1 MEKKKTSKNVKQRSK
16 ERKENTKIIKVIKI
30 ATVILLIVLLVMI
43 GFFGIYKQNKN
54 QMINTL
60 KDFSYS
66 MDINGARVLKL
77 TLNSENGD
85 DVKTADNYK
94 KAKEVIEKRLK
105 DQNIGEYKIRLNEQ
119 TGEIVVEIPENTN
132 TDTIV
137 SNLTTIGK
145 FEISDSETKDVL
157 LDNNSI
163 KSSRV
168 LYNTTSSG
176 TQVYLEIAF
185 NKNGKSKLEEI
196 SKTYVEGDNNT
207 ASNEI
212 AENTVENTAE
222 NENNNTENTTN
233 ETENTTNTENSS
245 SASSTSSKKQI
256 KMKIDDEE
264 IMTTSFDEP
273 ITTGKIQLSVGKAST
288 DKTTINGY
296 VTQAQTIATELDSG
310 NLPVKYDL
318 SKNQYVLSEIT
329 HKQLLCAAIVVAAIA
344 TIGLIIL
351 TIKYKSNGI
360 LASIA
365 YIGLAAIYLIV
376 LRYTNVVIS
385 LESILAIII
394 VLVLNYI
401 FTSMLLKN
409 IAEMKKE
416 KEENVVQKA
425 THKTN
430 IKLLNNT
437 IPLAIMTIVFCFV
450 KWIPLNT
457 FGMTEFWG
465 LALMAIYNA
474 IITRYLLKIKV
485 ENK

>member
-1 MEKKKTSKNVKQRSK
+1 MEKKKTRKNVKQKNK
-16 ERKENTKIIKVIKI
+16 ERKENTKVIKAI
-30 ATVILLIVLLVMI
+30 KITTVILLIVLLVMI
-43 GFFGIYKQNKN
+43 GFFGIYKQSKN
-54 QMINTL
+54 QMINVL

-85 DVKTADNYK
+85 DVKTAGNYK

-185 NKNGKSKLEEI
+185 NKNGKNKLEEI

-207 ASNEI
+207 TSNET
-212 AENTVENTAE
+212 AENTAE
-222 NENNNTENTTN
+222 NVSTETENVTN
-233 ETENTTNTENSS
+233 ETENATNTENSS
-245 SASSTSSKKQI
+245 STSSTSSKKQI
-256 KMKIDDEE
+256 TMKIDDEE

-288 DKTTINGY
+288 DTKTINGY
-296 VTQAQTIATELDSG
+296 VTQAQAIATELDSG

-329 HKQLLCAAIVVAAIA
+329 HQQLLCAAIVVEAIA
-344 TIGLIIL
+344 VIGLIIIA
-351 TIKYKSNGI
+351 IKYKTNGI
-360 LASIA
+360 LADIA

-385 LESILAIII
+385 LESILAIIT
-394 VLVLNYI
+394 VLVINYI
-401 FTSMLLKN
+401 FTVMLLKN
-409 IAEMKKE
+409 IKEMKKE
-416 KEENVVQKA
+416 KEENIVNKA
-425 THKTN
+425 TRKTN

-437 IPLAIMTIVFCFV
+437 IPLDIMTIVFCFA
-450 KWIPLNT
+450 KWVPLNT
-457 FGMTEFWG
+457 FGMTAFWG

-474 IITRYLLKIKV
+474 SITRYLLKTKV
-485 ENK
+485 ESK

>member
-1 MEKKKTSKNVKQRSK
+1 MEKKKTRKNVKQKNK
-16 ERKENTKIIKVIKI
+16 ERKENTKVIKAI
-30 ATVILLIVLLVMI
+30 KITTAILLIVLLVMI
-43 GFFGIYKQNKN
+43 GFFGIYKQSKN
-54 QMINTL
+54 QMINVL

-157 LDNNSI
+157 
-163 KSSRV
+163 
-168 LYNTTSSG
+168 

-212 AENTVENTAE
+212 AENTAE
-222 NENNNTENTTN
+222 NENNNTESTTN

-329 HKQLLCAAIVVAAIA
+329 HKQLLCAAIVFAAIA

-351 TIKYKSNGI
+351 AIKYKSNGI

-485 ENK
+485 GKVQKNKIKK

>member
-16 ERKENTKIIKVIKI
+16 ENTKVIKVIKI
-30 ATVILLIVLLVMI
+30 ATVALLIVLLVMI

-85 DVKTADNYK
+85 DVKTLDNYK

-105 DQNIGEYKIRLNEQ
+105 DQNVEEYKIRLNEQ
-119 TGEIVVEIPENTN
+119 TGEITVEIPENTN
-132 TDTIV
+132 TDAIV
-137 SNLTTIGK
+137 SDLTTTGK

-212 AENTVENTAE
+212 AE

-329 HKQLLCAAIVVAAIA
+329 HKQLLCAAIVVTAIA

-351 TIKYKSNGI
+351 AIKYKSNGI

-485 ENK
+485 ESK